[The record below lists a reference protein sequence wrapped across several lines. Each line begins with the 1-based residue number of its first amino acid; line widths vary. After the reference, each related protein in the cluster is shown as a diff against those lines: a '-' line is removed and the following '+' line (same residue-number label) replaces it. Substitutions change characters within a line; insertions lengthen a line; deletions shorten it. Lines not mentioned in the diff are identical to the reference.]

1 MQGTFSQEVYLPLL
15 YKCVYLWFNCLV
27 TPSPLVQLLLQ
38 SSGGLPAAPLA
49 DPGSKNET
57 PEAAGNSQTEASGL
71 VPVSS
76 SSAAHLCKKKKNPN
90 KNKKQQNPCV
100 VLQ

>member
-1 MQGTFSQEVYLPLL
+1 MQGTFSQEVYLRVL
-15 YKCVYLWFNCLV
+15 YKCVYLWFHCLV
-27 TPSPLVQLLLQ
+27 TPSPLVQPLLQ
-38 SSGGLPAAPLA
+38 SSAGLPAAPSA

-57 PEAAGNSQTEASGL
+57 PEAAGNSQTEAAGL

-76 SSAAHLCKKKKNPN
+76 SSAAHLCISSAKKN
-90 KNKKQQNPCV
+90 KKKKQQNACV